1 MLPKASL
8 GLTQP
13 WHAPPSS
20 AFARGAHWSSAHCH
34 AAGGAGS
41 FQSHP
46 HLGFYGERA
55 CRSSLL
61 AEHKSLS
68 VAATTLATVQ
78 RMRLRGHSQQESC
91 HATAKLPGFPCAP
104 SSSAAD
110 DGFEAG
116 KGHPRLI
123 LFLADLNPML
133 ISLPKALQHVLCTC
147 AWSVLCSKD
156 SVLPGLQPPHNVV
169 LTPADGLAELQPQ
182 WVKGTLASCLWSKA
196 RGS

>member
-41 FQSHP
+41 FYSHP

-133 ISLPKALQHVLCTC
+133 ISFTVSPFLLLIRYLSTNPRK
-147 AWSVLCSKD
+147 
-156 SVLPGLQPPHNVV
+156 
-169 LTPADGLAELQPQ
+169 
-182 WVKGTLASCLWSKA
+182 
-196 RGS
+196 